1 MNILYL
7 TNHLNVGGITSYVLT
22 LAKGIKSGGHA
33 VYAATS
39 TGDRLQELQ
48 REGIEYIRVPLRTKS
63 EASPKVLF
71 SFFRLLCAVRKY
83 DIDIIH
89 SHSRTTQVVGA
100 LLAGFSQAAHISTCH
115 GFFKKR
121 LSRRICSCWG
131 RRVIAISKEVKKHLI
146 DDFGVK
152 EEIIRVIHNGID
164 TDRFARGRESGL
176 KKKFGLKDG
185 PVVGIIARLSDVKGQ
200 VYLVEA
206 MQEVV
211 SQIPEA
217 QLVIAG
223 SGRMEK
229 ELKDLTARLDLRK
242 SVYFIP
248 TVADTR
254 ELLSVMDVFVM
265 PSLKEGLG
273 LALMEAMACGLP
285 VVGSNVGGIKSLI
298 KHKENGLLVEP
309 KDVKQLSLAILEL
322 LRNKEKGADYGQ
334 RARELIIRDF
344 SKDEMVRKT
353 IEVYKECLR
362 QES

>member
-22 LAKGIKSGGHA
+22 LAQGIKSDGHA

-48 REGIEYIRVPLRTKS
+48 REGIKYIRVPLRTKS
-63 EASPKVLF
+63 EASPKVIF
-71 SFFRLLCAVRKY
+71 SFFKLLSAVSKY

-89 SHSRTTQVVGA
+89 SHSRTTQVAGA
-100 LLAGFSQAAHISTCH
+100 LLARFSQAAHISTCH

-121 LSRRICSCWG
+121 LSRRICGCWG
-131 RRVIAISKEVKKHLI
+131 SRVIAISKEVKKHLI

-164 TDRFARGRESGL
+164 TDRFTAIKETGL

-185 PVVGIIARLSDVKGQ
+185 PVVGIIARLSEVKGHI
-200 VYLVEA
+200 YLIEA
-206 MQEVV
+206 MKEVTAR
-211 SQIPEA
+211 IPEA

-223 SGRMEK
+223 EGRMQK
-229 ELKDLTARLDLRK
+229 ELEDLTARLNLGQ

-254 ELLSVMDVFVM
+254 ELLSVMDIFVM

-273 LALMEAMACGLP
+273 LGLMEAMACGLP
-285 VVGSNVGGIKSLI
+285 VIGSNVGGIKSLI
-298 KHKENGLLVEP
+298 QDRENGLLVEP
-309 KDVKQLSLAILEL
+309 KEAPQLSFAILEL
-322 LRNKEKGADYGQ
+322 LGNKEKGISYGEK
-334 RARELIIRDF
+334 ARQLIIREF
-344 SKDEMVRKT
+344 SKDQMVRKT

-362 QES
+362 EGS